1 MEDKTY
7 VYIVYECEGSYDD
20 YWEHA
25 VKAFYSEEKANQ
37 YATLLDKEHDR
48 NVKFPLS
55 EYDEYDFISK
65 IDEIEWEVS
74 ELPEFNDQMNPY
86 PYSDQENYNKYNE
99 ECEKRFREKCYN
111 EIIKQ
116 DEFKT
121 LTFEDYMKYNYW
133 FDTYRYKDYKT
144 SKVERVEIEN

>member
-1 MEDKTY
+1 
-7 VYIVYECEGSYDD
+7 
-20 YWEHA
+20 
-25 VKAFYSEEKANQ
+25 
-37 YATLLDKEHDR
+37 
-48 NVKFPLS
+48 
-55 EYDEYDFISK
+55 
-65 IDEIEWEVS
+65 
-74 ELPEFNDQMNPY
+74 MNPY

-121 LTFEDYMKYNYW
+121 LSFEDYMKYNYW

-144 SKVERVEIEN
+144 SKVEKVEIEN